1 MKYFATSMMCVD
13 FFDLA
18 NQMKVIE
25 EHTDYYHIDI
35 MDAHF
40 VPNLALSFD
49 FIKQLREKTNKPIDA
64 HLMMTNPNE
73 FVDLLIE
80 MKVDYISFHPQTIEK
95 NVFRIINKL
104 KANNIKFGVVL
115 SPYADIE
122 AIKYYQHH
130 VDKVTVMTVEPGFA
144 GQGVIKEAINKIK
157 LVEDYREKNNLKF
170 LIEVDGSNNYS
181 TFTDYYRNG
190 ADIFILGSTLFKEK
204 DLNKSYLEI
213 KKFIGNING

>member
-157 LVEDYREKNNLKF
+157 LVKDYREKNNLKF

-181 TFTDYYRNG
+181 TFTDYYHNG
-190 ADIFILGSTLFKEK
+190 ANIFILGSTLFKEK